1 MQYSTMIR
9 QILEINS
16 KAIEQSFDLMESL
29 QDQGQKMLNAFCL
42 EEAKKAM
49 ANYGDRYKAGLK
61 EYRDHMQ
68 KRLKLYEFY
77 LLSAVDQ
84 LESSV
89 SVVVKPKNNESKPVK
104 KPLTSPAAAKKPA
117 ARKKIGDTGI
127 KAKGKKIK

>member
-9 QILEINS
+9 QVLEINS

-29 QDQGQKMLNAFCL
+29 QDQGQKMLNTFCL
-42 EEAKKAM
+42 EESKQAM

-77 LLSAVDQ
+77 LLSAADH
-84 LESSV
+84 LESCLHV
-89 SVVVKPKNNESKPVK
+89 IVKPKNNESKPVK
-104 KPLTSPAAAKKPA
+104 KPLMSPTAAKKPA
-117 ARKKIGDTGI
+117 VRKKIGDTGN

>member
-1 MQYSTMIR
+1 MQYSTLIR

-29 QDQGQKMLNAFCL
+29 QDQGQKMLNGFCL

-49 ANYGDRYKAGLK
+49 DTYSERYKAGLK
-61 EYRDHMQ
+61 EYRDNMQ

-84 LESSV
+84 LESSLH
-89 SVVVKPKNNESKPVK
+89 VVYDPKNDERKPANSPV
-104 KPLTSPAAAKKPA
+104 TSPEAAKKPA
-117 ARKKIGDTGI
+117 VRKRVGNTGN
-127 KAKGKKIK
+127 KAKGKI